1 MDIRKTTVMISKD
14 VYQVNL
20 SKEEAQEF
28 VDVIGKL
35 ESALFTSTNINIDVD
50 ILKDMATDLKMNLD
64 ILF

>member
-64 ILF
+64 IPF

>member
-35 ESALFTSTNINIDVD
+35 ESAFISTNINIDIA

-64 ILF
+64 IPF